1 VAERLVIVE
10 DPGALERLRVTHR
23 ASPRL
28 VVADVGD
35 ALPPG
40 VSELG
45 DDAGL
50 DEQERLFA
58 DAWAQRAKGPRPG
71 EGRPWDEPGF
81 EAP

>member
-1 VAERLVIVE
+1 MIV
-10 DPGALERLRVTHR
+10 DGPAALERLRASHRVTHI

-40 VSELG
+40 VSEVG

-58 DAWAQRAKGPRPG
+58 NAWAQRAAKGPRPG